1 MIRLLI
7 AAGIGYVF
15 GARAGR
21 ERYEQLLAFSKNIQS
36 NPLVAEAI
44 ATARKQAS
52 EVLGGGT
59 APNGRPS
66 PDGGSAR

>member
-21 ERYEQLLAFSKNIQS
+21 ERYEQLLNFTKTIQS

-44 ATARKQAS
+44 ATARKQAGDA
-52 EVLGGGT
+52 LGGGQ
-59 APNGRPS
+59 ASSN
-66 PDGGSAR
+66 GSAS

>member
-7 AAGIGYVF
+7 AGGVGYIF

-21 ERYEQLLAFSKNIQS
+21 ARYEQLLALSKSIRA

-44 ATARKQAS
+44 SAARKQAGDA
-52 EVLGGGT
+52 LGAKQNKQEAAGGQS
-59 APNGRPS
+59 G
-66 PDGGSAR
+66 

>member
-21 ERYEQLLAFSKNIQS
+21 ERYAQLVRFTKSLQS

-44 ATARKQAS
+44 ATARKQAAGALS
-52 EVLGGGT
+52 GKPATG
-59 APNGRPS
+59 S
-66 PDGGSAR
+66 DGSAN

>member
-21 ERYEQLLAFSKNIQS
+21 ERYEQLLNLTKTVQS

-44 ATARKQAS
+44 STARKQ
-52 EVLGGGT
+52 VGG
-59 APNGRPS
+59 N
-66 PDGGSAR
+66 GSAR

>member
-21 ERYEQLLAFSKNIQS
+21 ERYEQLLNFTKTVQS

-44 ATARKQAS
+44 AAARKQAGDA
-52 EVLGGGT
+52 LGGGP
-59 APNGRPS
+59 APGQ
-66 PDGGSAR
+66 GGSAR